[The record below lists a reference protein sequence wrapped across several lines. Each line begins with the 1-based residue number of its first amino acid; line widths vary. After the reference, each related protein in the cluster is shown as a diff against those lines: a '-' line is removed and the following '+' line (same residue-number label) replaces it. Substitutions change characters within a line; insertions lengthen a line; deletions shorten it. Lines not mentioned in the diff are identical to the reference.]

1 MPGVLIIEAM
11 GQVGGLM
18 LFNSVERPDDWLVY
32 FMGVDKVRFRKPV
45 LPGDQIIFE
54 LEMVKRRGSVCMM
67 RGLARVG
74 GKTVAEADLMAMLV
88 PR

>member
-1 MPGVLIIEAM
+1 
-11 GQVGGLM
+11 
-18 LFNSVERPDDWLVY
+18 
-32 FMGVDKVRFRKPV
+32 MGVDKVRFRKPV

-54 LEMVKRRGSVCMM
+54 QEMVKRRGSVCMM